1 MFSNNLLFTVLRG
14 NVFVSG
20 NSFLTTFWTCLQS
33 HLVNGLEYLC
43 TNNVHVVDKVAPMIP
58 TSIADQTAYFYLCF
72 KWDWGCTLSLW
83 QWFMDTNAAAMI
95 PLGSTEV
102 KWTFYPWQQVL
113 SWHCIHKFLWV
124 PFSQSTSGSTFSDC
138 HLLQSDIAFAS

>member
-1 MFSNNLLFTVLRG
+1 MFL
-14 NVFVSG
+14 VSG
-20 NSFLTTFWTCLQS
+20 NTFLTTFWTCLQS

-58 TSIADQTAYFYLCF
+58 TSIADKTAYFYLCF

-102 KWTFYPWQQVL
+102 KWTFYL
-113 SWHCIHKFLWV
+113 DSKFWV
-124 PFSQSTSGSTFSDC
+124 GIAFINSFGFHFPSLPQGSTFSDC